1 MSIKDMINHAHNKDA
16 NSFETAFAD
25 VMAGKVE
32 AALGAK
38 FDDMFG
44 DTADEVEVEDVAI
57 EAEVDEED
65 SVEQPDSEV
74 E

>member
-1 MSIKDMINHAHNKDA
+1 MSVKDMINHAHNKDA
-16 NSFETAFAD
+16 SSFETAFAD

-32 AALGAK
+32 DALGAK

-44 DTADEVEVEDVAI
+44 DPATEEEVEAQ
-57 EAEVDEED
+57 AEVETEVDD
-65 SVEQPDSEV
+65 SVEQTDSEV